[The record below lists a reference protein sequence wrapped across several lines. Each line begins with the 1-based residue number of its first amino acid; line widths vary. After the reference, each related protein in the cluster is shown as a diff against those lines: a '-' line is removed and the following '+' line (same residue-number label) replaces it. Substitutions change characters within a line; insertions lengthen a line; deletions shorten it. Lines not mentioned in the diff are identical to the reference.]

1 MLETDGPAEADDG
14 TIVLAVVG
22 INEIVEILVG
32 PVEGVVGNAAGA
44 ADGDPTEVGPEDVL
58 NDDVDV
64 GAVD

>member
-22 INEIVEILVG
+22 INKMVEILVG
-32 PVEGVVGNAAGA
+32 PVEGVVGNTAGA
-44 ADGDPTEVGPEDVL
+44 TDGDPTEVGPEDVL